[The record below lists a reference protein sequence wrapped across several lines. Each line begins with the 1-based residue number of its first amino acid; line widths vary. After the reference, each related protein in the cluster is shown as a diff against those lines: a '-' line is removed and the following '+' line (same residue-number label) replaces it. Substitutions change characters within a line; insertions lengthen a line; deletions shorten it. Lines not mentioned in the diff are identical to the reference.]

1 MPFGRPRRLDA
12 FDYAGFYRYHV
23 RIATWN
29 RVRHFTDGEV
39 AGMACGRLLTC
50 AATCEVAVNAYCF
63 MPDHVHLLLAGRCP
77 DARLRMFV
85 GAWKQNTRYAF
96 TRMRTGARLWQPSY
110 FERVLRDF
118 EGNETVARSSRILFA
133 RGSSGGLGSTH
144 TLGALG
150 RSVTCRAE
158 ALPTCLSRVA
168 GAPLPITLRTCSTC
182 RAEALPH
189 VLVPVAGPTTYHAEN
204 LLHVQG

>member
-29 RVRHFTDGEV
+29 RARHFTDREV
-39 AGMACGRLLTC
+39 AGMARERLLTF
-50 AATCEVAVNAYCF
+50 AATYDLAVNAYCF

-85 GAWKQNTRYAF
+85 GAWKQNTGYAF

-110 FERVLRDF
+110 FERVLREV
-118 EGNETVARSSRILFA
+118 EGNETVARYILENPVRA
-133 RGSSGGLGSTH
+133 GLVGRV
-144 TLGALG
+144 GEYPYAWCAWALG
-150 RSVTCRAE
+150 D
-158 ALPTCLSRVA
+158 L
-168 GAPLPITLRTCSTC
+168 
-182 RAEALPH
+182 
-189 VLVPVAGPTTYHAEN
+189 
-204 LLHVQG
+204 QG

>member
-29 RVRHFTDGEV
+29 RVRHFADREV
-39 AGMACGRLLTC
+39 AGMARERLLTC
-50 AATCEVAVNAYCF
+50 VATYELALNAYCF

-158 ALPTCLSRVA
+158 ALPTCLSRV
-168 GAPLPITLRTCSTC
+168 
-182 RAEALPH
+182 
-189 VLVPVAGPTTYHAEN
+189 
-204 LLHVQG
+204 